1 MDEALKNICQALKEE
16 ADAVMS
22 YTDKMTAIEQMGN
35 MEETVQT
42 LGIIRLDEVEHIQN
56 LCIELTKI
64 VSGSKKGGYEES
76 EVLHGAKA

>member
-1 MDEALKNICQALKEE
+1 MDEAIKNICHALKEE
-16 ADAVMS
+16 ADAVIS
-22 YTDKMTAIEQMGN
+22 YTDKISATEQAEN

-42 LGIIRLDEVEHIQN
+42 LAIIRLDEVEHIQN